1 MTTVL
6 VVDRDPD
13 SRRMTGSTLRHF
25 GYEVRTARRPE
36 QAASAIRCHP
46 IDALI
51 IDPEGDE
58 PERLLADLRPRT
70 DIPILVVSAPGGNGW
85 TIRLLDAGA
94 DDYLPKPVVFDEL
107 LARLRVA
114 LRHAPRAAGVPPIST
129 AHFTVDLD
137 GRRVTDIA
145 GAEVPL
151 TPTEWRLTEVLVA
164 HPGHLCTQAEV
175 LEAIWGTKGRGK
187 TNYLRVYMTAIRHK
201 LEPDPARPRYFLTV
215 PGVGLRFVPEGRAAS

>member
-6 VVDRDPD
+6 VVDPDPD
-13 SRRMTGSTLRHF
+13 ARRMTGSTLRHF

-36 QAASAIRCHP
+36 QAASAIRRHP

-70 DIPILVVSAPGGNGW
+70 DIPILVVSAPGGNGR
-85 TIRLLDAGA
+85 TSRLLDAGA

-114 LRHAPRAAGVPPIST
+114 LRHAPRAAGVPPIRT
-129 AHFTVDLD
+129 PHFIVDLD

-175 LEAIWGTKGRGK
+175 LEAVWGAKGRGK
-187 TNYLRVYMTAIRHK
+187 TNYLRVYMTAIRQK

>member
-1 MTTVL
+1 
-6 VVDRDPD
+6 
-13 SRRMTGSTLRHF
+13 
-25 GYEVRTARRPE
+25 
-36 QAASAIRCHP
+36 
-46 IDALI
+46 
-51 IDPEGDE
+51 
-58 PERLLADLRPRT
+58 
-70 DIPILVVSAPGGNGW
+70 VSAPGGNGR
-85 TIRLLDAGA
+85 TSRLLDAGA

-114 LRHAPRAAGVPPIST
+114 LRHAPRAAGVPPIRT
-129 AHFTVDLD
+129 PHFTVDLD

-175 LEAIWGTKGRGK
+175 LEAVWGAKGRGK
-187 TNYLRVYMTAIRHK
+187 TNYLRVYMTAIRQK

>member
-1 MTTVL
+1 VEI
-6 VVDRDPD
+6 RH
-13 SRRMTGSTLRHF
+13 TGSGGLIEATTGPYDSVVLDVMLPGLDGIAVCRALRQR
-25 GYEVRTARRPE
+25 GIAVPVLMLTAR
-36 QAASAIRCHP
+36 
-46 IDALI
+46 
-51 IDPEGDE
+51 GDV
-58 PERLLADLRPRT
+58 PDRIA
-70 DIPILVVSAPGGNGW
+70 G
-85 TIRLLDAGA
+85 LDAGA

-137 GRRVTDIA
+137 GRRVTDTA
-145 GAEVPL
+145 GVEVPL

-175 LEAIWGTKGRGK
+175 LEAVWGSKGRGK

-201 LEPDPARPRYFLTV
+201 LEPDSRRPRYFLTV